1 MRIKVGFSQDK
12 HLQIM
17 SVFTVF

>member
-1 MRIKVGFSQDK
+1 MRIKVGFSQNK